1 MSAFGALKSPCTCL
15 CRPFNK
21 APLRHTLFARRHS
34 TASRYRKAPR
44 CQEDEERNAVG
55 DKVPAA
61 AQRTLDALSALL
73 GTGES
78 DSKQTESGA
87 PQGELLEEVL

>member
-1 MSAFGALKSPCTCL
+1 MSAFGALKFPCTCL
-15 CRPFNK
+15 CRPFSK

-34 TASRYRKAPR
+34 TASQFRKAAR
-44 CQEDEERNAVG
+44 CQKDEESNGVG

-78 DSKQTESGA
+78 DKKQADSEAPSGE
-87 PQGELLEEVL
+87 PLEVF